1 LRQFLRAVWLVV
13 AVFAGVARAHDADI
27 VYVLVRAPDGAP
39 ADELLETVTLT
50 SGALGLLAPVDVDG
64 DGVLS
69 QADLDAR
76 AASVKA
82 GVWDDMPLAT
92 GEACSRSAEQAWL
105 REGYVELEA
114 RFRCGAGELRQDFR
128 FLRVLPTNYRVVLG
142 SQLDGERNRAFAQ
155 GTLTS
160 LVVPRPAPPGWWSR
174 EAFAEGW
181 STGLAR
187 ALTLL
192 SLSAVL
198 ALAFGLSTW
207 RRALVASACLLG
219 GLLGGSWLVV
229 DARLAA
235 GLLALVAVAL
245 ATRREAP
252 GGVGL
257 AVGLGV
263 GLLEGGGPLARG
275 VGLAIGSAAVGVVT
289 LVAGVA
295 VARMLRRRG
304 RALDVARWLVAA
316 LAAFS
321 CGLVARSAL

>member
-1 LRQFLRAVWLVV
+1 LRQFLRAVWLVA
-13 AVFAGVARAHDADI
+13 AVFAGVARAHDADL
-27 VYVLVRAPDGAP
+27 VYVLVRVPDGAP
-39 ADELLETVTLT
+39 PDELLETVTLT
-50 SGALGLLAPVDVDG
+50 PGALGLLAPVDADG
-64 DGVLS
+64 DGVLT

-76 AASVKA
+76 GPSVKA
-82 GVWDDMPLAT
+82 GVWDDMPLST
-92 GEACSRSAEQAWL
+92 GAACNRSAERAWL

-174 EAFAEGW
+174 EAFAEGF

-192 SLSAVL
+192 ASSAVL
-198 ALAFGLSTW
+198 ALAFALAAW
-207 RRALVASACLLG
+207 RQALVAAAALLA
-219 GLLGGSWLVV
+219 GLLCGSWVAV
-229 DARLAA
+229 DVRVAA
-235 GLLALVAVAL
+235 GLLAAAVIAL
-245 ATRREAP
+245 AIRREVP
-252 GGVGL
+252 GGVGVV
-257 AVGLGV
+257 VGVGV
-263 GLLEGGGPLARG
+263 GLLEGGGPLARV
-275 VGLAIGSAAVGVVT
+275 VGLTTGSATVGAVA

-295 VARMLRRRG
+295 VGRMLRRRG

-321 CGLVARSAL
+321 CGLVARSML